1 MRSLLV
7 LLAFLLLSGAKSIAQ
22 TADHRNLE
30 KQVEE
35 LRVLLISPEQKQLEK
50 ITSPH
55 LSYGHSNGRVENQQ
69 EFIAY
74 MLSGVSKF
82 VTIELQDQTV
92 DVVGQNGIVRH
103 TIVAETNNEGE
114 TVHIKIGVLLVWQ
127 KEGNEWRLLAR
138 QAFKF

>member
-1 MRSLLV
+1 MRNLLV
-7 LLAFLLLSGAKSIAQ
+7 LLAFLLISGVTSIAQ
-22 TADHRNLE
+22 TTDHRNLE

>member
-1 MRSLLV
+1 MKSLTP
-7 LLAFLLLSGAKSIAQ
+7 LLFIFFISSTLSFAQ
-22 TADHRNLE
+22 TADQRNLE
-30 KQVEE
+30 KKIEE
-35 LRVLLISPEQKQLEK
+35 LRLLLISPEQKKLEK

-55 LSYGHSNGRVENQQ
+55 LSYGHSTGRIENQQ

-92 DVVGQNGIVRH
+92 EIVDGTGVVRH
-103 TIVAETNNEGE
+103 TLAAETNNEGE

-127 KEGNEWRLLAR
+127 KADSEWKLLAR
-138 QAFKF
+138 QAFKL

>member
-92 DVVGQNGIVRH
+92 DVVGQAGIVRH

>member
-1 MRSLLV
+1 MRNLLV
-7 LLAFLLLSGAKSIAQ
+7 LLAFLLISGVTSIAQ
-22 TADHRNLE
+22 TTDHRNLE

-127 KEGNEWRLLAR
+127 KEGNEWGLLAR

>member
-82 VTIELQDQTV
+82 VTIDLQDQTV

>member
-82 VTIELQDQTV
+82 VTIDLQDQTV
-92 DVVGQNGIVRH
+92 DVVGQAGIVRH

-127 KEGNEWRLLAR
+127 KEDNAWKLLTR

>member
-1 MRSLLV
+1 MRNLLV
-7 LLAFLLLSGAKSIAQ
+7 LLAFLLLSGATSIAQ
-22 TADHRNLE
+22 TADHVNLE

-127 KEGNEWRLLAR
+127 KEGNEWKLIAR